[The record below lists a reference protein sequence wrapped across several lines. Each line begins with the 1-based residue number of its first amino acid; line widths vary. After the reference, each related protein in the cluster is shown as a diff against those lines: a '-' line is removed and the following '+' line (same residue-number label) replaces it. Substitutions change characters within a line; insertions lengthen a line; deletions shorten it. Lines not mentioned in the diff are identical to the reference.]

1 MTAPCPTC
9 GGGGSVREGTKRD
22 DTPWIDCPDCH
33 DGYVTEA
40 EARRILAKRT
50 ERGSWGTTPLARRL
64 DHFGLTPAEAD
75 ALADVSDDDAAARDD
90 REDRLDATRTA
101 YPPAVDCPECHGHG
115 VIPTMDHGRAVN
127 NPCGCV
133 TA

>member
-50 ERGSWGTTPLARRL
+50 ERGSWGTTPLAR
-64 DHFGLTPAEAD
+64 
-75 ALADVSDDDAAARDD
+75 
-90 REDRLDATRTA
+90 LDATRTA
-101 YPPAVDCPECHGHG
+101 YPPAVDCPECHGTHT
-115 VIPTMDHGRAVN
+115 IPTLDHGRPVLN
-127 NPCGCV
+127 VCGCV
-133 TA
+133 KGETC

>member
-64 DHFGLTPAEAD
+64 DHFGLTP
-75 ALADVSDDDAAARDD
+75 
-90 REDRLDATRTA
+90 
-101 YPPAVDCPECHGHG
+101 ECHGTHT
-115 VIPTMDHGRAVN
+115 IPTLDHGRPVLN
-127 NPCGCV
+127 VCGCV
-133 TA
+133 NGETC